1 MIYDDDEMPSVDG
14 YVRLPFSSYLQMH
27 DGRFLLKSFDGNAFV
42 SVDST
47 IESIE
52 ELIDCVGFIHGCG
65 EYELDEE
72 EYIQDYIDYI
82 SRES

>member
-52 ELIDCVGFIHGCG
+52 DLINYVDFIHSHS
-65 EYELDEE
+65 EYELDEY
-72 EYIQDYIDYI
+72 EYIQDYIDCI
-82 SRES
+82 SREL